1 MAKINIRA
9 ITAFLDGQDE
19 DTMASFVNGMDKLE
33 NNRKIRT
40 KRLAIDLDDF
50 SENNLTKIAQRVTD
64 LGYWGF
70 SVSFNDP
77 NDLEQIK
84 NAKQILQHTK
94 NGFVNFKITK
104 KGRQLDSNLILPST
118 DLIIDNSKLDNGFNN
133 FRLGFS
139 FGLENET
146 PFFPYSA
153 FENNRGFAI
162 GLEYIETMLEI
173 INNNNRE
180 SLNTIRNIL
189 IEKLGERFS
198 DIAKKCEEIEKEIKL
213 KFLGIDLSIAPYP
226 YPLEDQSV
234 IDLLEALGNIGRSR
248 GDTEFHAGMNG
259 TIFLHTY
266 ITSIIKEIA
275 SKSDFPVTGFN
286 GVMYSVLED
295 SKLSKR
301 YANGEIRVSDLLLT
315 STTCGCGIDMI
326 PITGWGIHKS
336 VSSLFFDI
344 YALSNSL
351 DKPLALRILPIPNS
365 RPGDLTEFRHLFFA
379 NTRLSE
385 DRSGISINEL
395 PAQKDDPIINM

>member
-1 MAKINIRA
+1 MTKVNIR
-9 ITAFLDGQDE
+9 TVTGFL
-19 DTMASFVNGMDKLE
+19 
-33 NNRKIRT
+33 NNPDSRKMVKIIDNIGKIEKISKVRT
-40 KRLAIDLDDF
+40 KRLAVNIDDF
-50 SENNLTKIAQRVTD
+50 SDANITKISKEIEN

-77 NDLEQIK
+77 TDMEQII
-84 NAKQILQHTK
+84 NAKKILENTK

-104 KGRQLDSNLILPST
+104 KGRELDSNLILPST
-118 DLIIDNSKLDNGFNN
+118 DLIIDTSKIENGFNN

-139 FGLENET
+139 FGLESET
-146 PFFPYSA
+146 PFFPYA
-153 FENNRGFAI
+153 AAGDKEGFAI
-162 GLEYIETMLEI
+162 GLEYIGLMLEVI
-173 INNNNRE
+173 SKNNRE
-180 SLNTIRNIL
+180 SLNHIRNEL
-189 IEKLGERFS
+189 IRELMISFTN
-198 DIAKKCEEIEKEIKL
+198 IANNCQNIADESGM
-213 KFLGIDLSIAPYP
+213 KFIGIDLSIAPYP

-234 IDLLEALGNIGRSR
+234 IDLLESLGNIGRSR

-266 ITSIIKEIA
+266 ITSIIKEIMRNA
-275 SKSDFPVTGFN
+275 EFPVTGFN

-301 YANGEIRVSDLLLT
+301 YANGDIRVSDLLLT
-315 STTCGCGIDMI
+315 STTCGCGIDMV

-344 YALSNSL
+344 YALSNAL
-351 DKPLALRILPIPNS
+351 EKPLALRILPIPNS

-395 PAQKDDPIINM
+395 PAQKKDSVIYM

>member
-1 MAKINIRA
+1 MELPWA
-9 ITAFLDGQDE
+9 T
-19 DTMASFVNGMDKLE
+19 
-33 NNRKIRT
+33 IRT
-40 KRLAIDLDDF
+40 FLFDRILDLILF
-50 SENNLTKIAQRVTD
+50 CHRGRNR
-64 LGYWGF
+64 F

-77 NDLEQIK
+77 NDSEQIK
-84 NAKQILQHTK
+84 NAKKILQHTK
-94 NGFVNFKITK
+94 NGFVNFKITR

-189 IEKLGERFS
+189 IEELGERFS
-198 DIAKKCEEIEKEIKL
+198 DIAKKCEEIEKEINL
-213 KFLGIDLSIAPYP
+213 KFQGIDLSIAPYP

>member
-1 MAKINIRA
+1 M
-9 ITAFLDGQDE
+9 DGQDE

-189 IEKLGERFS
+189 IEELGERFS

-275 SKSDFPVTGFN
+275 LNLTFQ
-286 GVMYSVLED
+286 L
-295 SKLSKR
+295 L
-301 YANGEIRVSDLLLT
+301 DL
-315 STTCGCGIDMI
+315 M
-326 PITGWGIHKS
+326 
-336 VSSLFFDI
+336 
-344 YALSNSL
+344 A
-351 DKPLALRILPIPNS
+351 
-365 RPGDLTEFRHLFFA
+365 
-379 NTRLSE
+379 
-385 DRSGISINEL
+385 
-395 PAQKDDPIINM
+395 